1 MMGRSEPVFIGP
13 VCVGKTTVS
22 KLVAA
27 HLERPRVELDEVAM
41 PYYEDCPVFDPRE
54 YNRLLETAGFVAAY
68 RYWEPAS
75 VYALEGVVNDHPGAV
90 LDLGAG
96 HTSLLDDRFHTRIS
110 AALASYEHVILL
122 LPDPDPERSTAV
134 IRHRL
139 MVDDDRESTD
149 WIHDGVDF
157 VRHWIVSDQNR
168 RLATHAIH
176 TGDDPPDAVTM
187 RVIDLL
193 GGSS

>member
-1 MMGRSEPVFIGP
+1 MILF
-13 VCVGKTTVS
+13 
-22 KLVAA
+22 L
-27 HLERPRVELDEVAM
+27 
-41 PYYEDCPVFDPRE
+41 
-54 YNRLLETAGFVAAY
+54 
-68 RYWEPAS
+68 
-75 VYALEGVVNDHPGAV
+75 
-90 LDLGAG
+90 LDL
-96 HTSLLDDRFHTRIS
+96 
-110 AALASYEHVILL
+110 
-122 LPDPDPERSTAV
+122 DPERSAAV
-134 IRHRL
+134 IRHCL

>member
-1 MMGRSEPVFIGP
+1 MGRSEPVFIGP

-27 HLERPRVELDEVAM
+27 HLERPRIELDEVAM

-75 VYALEGVVNDHPGAV
+75 VYALEGVVNDHPEAV

-122 LPDPDPERSTAV
+122 LPDPDPERSVAV

-139 MVDDDRESTD
+139 MVGDDRESTD

-168 RLATHAIH
+168 RLATHTIY
-176 TGDDPPDAVTM
+176 TGDNPPAAVTM